1 MSLDFSFSAEQQAWR
16 AQVREFAVRE
26 LLPNSREWDQA
37 GVLPRE
43 AIRRMGKAGVL
54 GVVGSRELGGQGRD
68 YVSLGIAIEE
78 IAAADV
84 SCALIAW
91 QQATHSHFFPGWG
104 EDTVRAVHAGE
115 CVLALATSE
124 ENAGSDLS
132 AIEATAVPD
141 GDHYV
146 LNGRK
151 VHVSTMPGADV
162 LAVSARIP
170 DGPTRANA
178 SASASTSASAS
189 ASASTNASSG
199 PGAKVFAGAAKGRM
213 VMLRVPTNLAG
224 VTCTVMEQM
233 GARAHALGAIDFCNV
248 RVPIGATLGDPGQG
262 KAIMYARF
270 NVSRC
275 LSPLAAL
282 GAARAVL
289 DETIRFARHRVA
301 FGRPIAANQ
310 GVSFPLVEH
319 AAKIEAGRLLAYR
332 ALVANDHGQDATTEA
347 AMAKWFGIS
356 SAIEAIQD
364 CLQVYG
370 ANGYLKDYAVEQRLR
385 DVYSFLF
392 TGGTLNIMKLILVRQ
407 LLGAEFAGL
416 RV

>member
-1 MSLDFSFSAEQQAWR
+1 MPLDFSFSPEHHAWR
-16 AQVREFAVRE
+16 THVRAFATSE
-26 LLPNSREWDQA
+26 IAPHSRAWDEA

-43 AIRRMGKAGVL
+43 AIRRMGDVGIL
-54 GVVGSRELGGQGRD
+54 GVIGSRRLGGQERD

-78 IAAADV
+78 LAAADV

-91 QQATHSHFFPGWG
+91 QQATHSRFFPGWG
-104 EDTVRAVHAGE
+104 DDTVRAVHAGE
-115 CVLALATSE
+115 CVIALATSE

-132 AIEATAVPD
+132 AIETSAVID
-141 GDHYV
+141 GDDYV

-151 VHVSTMPGADV
+151 IHVSTMPGADI

-170 DGPTRANA
+170 AADGGKPQ
-178 SASASTSASAS
+178 
-189 ASASTNASSG
+189 
-199 PGAKVFAGAAKGRM
+199 M
-213 VMLRVPTNLAG
+213 VMLRVPTDLPG
-224 VTCTVMEQM
+224 VTSSVMEQM
-233 GARAHALGAIDFCNV
+233 GARAHALGVVEFKNV
-248 RVPIGATLGDPGQG
+248 RVPRSATLGDAGQG

-289 DETIRFARHRVA
+289 EETTRFAKERIV
-301 FGRPIAANQ
+301 FGRAIATNQ
-310 GVSFPLVEH
+310 SISFPLVEH
-319 AAKIEAGRLLAYR
+319 YTKIEAGRLLAYR
-332 ALVANDHGQDATTEA
+332 ALVANDLGHDASTDA

-356 SAIEAIQD
+356 NGIAVIQD
-364 CLQVYG
+364 CLQIYG
-370 ANGYLKDYAVEQRLR
+370 ANGYLKDYAIEQRLR

-407 LLGAEFAGL
+407 LLGNEFAGL
-416 RV
+416 RA